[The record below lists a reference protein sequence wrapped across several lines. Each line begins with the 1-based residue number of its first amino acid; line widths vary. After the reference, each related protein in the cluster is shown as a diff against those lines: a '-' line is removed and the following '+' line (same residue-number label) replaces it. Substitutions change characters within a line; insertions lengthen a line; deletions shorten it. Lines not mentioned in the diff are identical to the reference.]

1 MGEWSPLLSRLGKP
15 RYLAIADAI
24 AEDISSGKLAP
35 LDRLPPQRKLAR
47 RLNIDFT
54 TVARGYVE
62 AQKRGLIKS
71 RVGQGTFVRA
81 PAKRRHGPIAR
92 HPEIVDLSMN
102 LPPEPDDPELL
113 DRMQDGLEAIGRD
126 LVYLMRYQG
135 FGGVQVDK
143 DAASHWL
150 RHRMLVP
157 QQDRLFIAPGASR
170 PAWNSGRSGQGR
182 GCVSVRIAHISGRAF
197 DRRPIRLA
205 ARRNSDGRRGH
216 RCRRFCRRLP
226 TSGATRALSQSDAA
240 QSDDAHDLAKP
251 PPGDHRHR
259 APVWCRNRRRRPLWL
274 LAGRRAGAV
283 CCARA
288 GHHLARRWAGQVSR
302 RRPADRL
309 RRRAGCSFRLVVCV
323 IGAHRD
329 GDGFAGDHRAGDA
342 LDHRRHRGCAAR
354 RGAAR
359 IVERQKLAT
368 AILPRNTY
376 RADPLGFH
384 LWLSLPEPWTRSAFV
399 GHTRST
405 GVSVVASDAFVTGGA
420 PPEAVRVCLGG
431 PADRSA
437 VRSALEFMAHAL
449 ARIAH
454 PDVDFPLKEQ
464 LLASGRKRPCAL
476 SGLRLQASICLPA
489 KVTNAS

>member
-157 QQDRLFIAPGASR
+157 QQDRLFIAPGAHPALLGILGVLAKAGDVFLSKSLTYPGARSIAAQLGLRHVGIPMDDEGIDAGAFADACQRLAPRALYLNPTLLNPTTHTISQSR
-170 PAWNSGRSGQGR
+170 RLEIIGIARRFGVAIVEDDPYGFLPVDGPAPFAALAPDITWHVAGLAKCLGAGLRIAYVVAPDVRSGWLFAS
-182 GCVSVRIAHISGRAF
+182 SVRTATVMASPVTIALATRWITDGTA
-197 DRRPIRLA
+197 DALLA
-205 ARRNSDGRRGH
+205 AVRRES
-216 RCRRFCRRLP
+216 
-226 TSGATRALSQSDAA
+226 
-240 QSDDAHDLAKP
+240 
-251 PPGDHRHR
+251 
-259 APVWCRNRRRRPLWL
+259 
-274 LAGRRAGAV
+274 
-283 CCARA
+283 
-288 GHHLARRWAGQVSR
+288 
-302 RRPADRL
+302 
-309 RRRAGCSFRLVVCV
+309 
-323 IGAHRD
+323 
-329 GDGFAGDHRAGDA
+329 
-342 LDHRRHRGCAAR
+342 
-354 RGAAR
+354 
-359 IVERQKLAT
+359 VERQKLAT

-449 ARIAH
+449 AES
-454 PDVDFPLKEQ
+454 PTLTSTFL
-464 LLASGRKRPCAL
+464 
-476 SGLRLQASICLPA
+476 
-489 KVTNAS
+489 